1 MSPSGLGCVKITAP
15 ARKLASEPD
24 FNRPKKSHSRR
35 FSVFRVFT
43 LTAFVAAAVPRRAR
57 FLLKALATDRHR
69 TSMSAWA
76 IGDMG
81 ETICGWQVHC
91 MLPGTTDALEQ
102 QIIHKEWRREARLPA
117 RRVLNRDQAVR
128 AKSPPVC
135 PQ

>member
-1 MSPSGLGCVKITAP
+1 MSIDDE
-15 ARKLASEPD
+15 RE
-24 FNRPKKSHSRR
+24 
-35 FSVFRVFT
+35 
-43 LTAFVAAAVPRRAR
+43 AAY
-57 FLLKALATDRHR
+57 R

-81 ETICGWQVHC
+81 ETIRGWQVHSV
-91 MLPGTTDALEQ
+91 LPGTTDALEQ
-102 QIIHKEWRREARLPA
+102 QIIHEEWRREARLPA